1 MKIQHL
7 ILAVCLLSSWL
18 SASDIEIALMQLASK
33 SYEEQLLARNALLSY
48 CSKVTQADV
57 LDSNLQAQFEA
68 KFWREINNHSLPLE
82 NRLYLIRM
90 LEWFGSNQS
99 TDTLLG
105 FMNHSDPYIA
115 DASRSALKSI
125 DPLSLNNYALEQ
137 LSSDSGTKIKLAM
150 IDSLDAAGSHQSL
163 SNLFELLDSKIPA
176 VRVATIIACGRLA
189 DRRAIEPLLFAYE
202 SLATSERILAEHALI
217 KIGLDAKTAHFIF
230 EHAVAESAKATAYNV
245 LLQLDPKLAASHLDV
260 IIEDP
265 NYLGRTLLFASV
277 LRSNVDGLKVR
288 LFNYLLEADQASQLT
303 IVHLAGT
310 LELVEQEALLLTLL
324 ETSEH
329 DAIKHAV
336 VEVLGKIGTDAS
348 YPAIYREFL
357 LKPKQAIYS
366 EAIGELKAVALDKQ
380 VTSDALKGTIDE
392 KIAAIKILKLRNVV
406 GATKILNSML
416 QNVNS
421 LERPLA
427 QEVLS
432 ALEVLGNDRS
442 IQLLLNSICQ
452 KGPYL
457 KLAQKSLYRLSSR
470 YGVAQNQWDDFYYP
484 MRSGKNS
491 ATCQA
496 DIVDILAAVP
506 CEGSLEYITQILFD
520 PNSALKKNAMRTML
534 RWPIEPNLKVC
545 FLWLR
550 LIESGILST
559 QDTTRAY
566 AQVKKS
572 LLMRHHEFSLAQG
585 KLLVAI
591 VQSSIPLEIR
601 KELLSVYNDPRN
613 HFYRGH
619 FRSKVAKLLQ
629 PLTANEQLGNEV
641 QAFIDSLKG

>member
-7 ILAVCLLSSWL
+7 LFAVCLLSSWL
-18 SASDIEIALMQLASK
+18 SASDIEFALMQLASK
-33 SYEEQLLARNALLSY
+33 SYEEQLSARNALLSY
-48 CSKVTQADV
+48 CSKVTQAGA
-57 LDSNLQAQFEA
+57 LDSNLQVQFEA
-68 KFWREINNHSLPLE
+68 KFWREINNDSLPLE

-90 LEWFGSNQS
+90 LEWFGSSKS
-99 TDTLLG
+99 TNTLLG

-115 DASRSALKSI
+115 DASRRALKSI
-125 DPLSLNNYALEQ
+125 DQLSLQNYALEQ
-137 LSSDSGTKIKLAM
+137 LSSNSGMKIKLAL
-150 IDSLDAAGSHQSL
+150 IDSLDAAGSDQSL
-163 SNLFELLDSKIPA
+163 ANLFELLDSKIPA
-176 VRVATIIACGRLA
+176 VRVAAIIACGRLA
-189 DRRAIEPLLFAYE
+189 DRRAIESLLSAYK

-245 LLQLDPKLAASHLDV
+245 LLQLDPKLAAGRLDE

-265 NYLGRTLLFASV
+265 NYPGRTLLFATV
-277 LRSNVDGLKVR
+277 LRSDVDGLKDR

-303 IVHLAGT
+303 IVQLAGT

-357 LKPKQAIYS
+357 LKPKQTIYS
-366 EAIGELKAVALDKQ
+366 EAIGELNAVALDKQ
-380 VTSDALKGTIDE
+380 AISDALKGTIEE
-392 KIAAIKILKLRNVV
+392 KMAAIKVLKLRNVV

-442 IQLLLNSICQ
+442 IQLLLSSICQ

-484 MRSGKNS
+484 MLSGKNS

-520 PNSALKKNAMRTML
+520 PNSALKKNAMRSML
-534 RWPIEPNLKVC
+534 RWPIEPNLQVC

-559 QDTTRAY
+559 QDTTRSY
-566 AQVKKS
+566 AQFKKS
-572 LLMRHHEFSLAQG
+572 LLTRHHEFSLAQG

-591 VQSSIPLEIR
+591 AQSSIPLKTR
-601 KELLSVYNDPRN
+601 QELLSVYENPKDHFYHN
-613 HFYRGH
+613 HFRDQ
-619 FRSKVAKLLQ
+619 VAKLLQ
-629 PLTANEQLGNEV
+629 AVSADELLGSQV
-641 QAFIDSLKG
+641 QALIDALKS